1 MKQAACRLKTEGS
14 LVASCC
20 AGASDWKQRYLEPDN
35 RVVILDRTHHA
46 HFRGGRL
53 GSGACTQC
61 AAADEA
67 HIAGPSAEDH
77 VPCVTC
83 KGGASAKASS
93 QRCAEEHSEEKA
105 PTEGRGSSIRRKRVE
120 IAISNHRKQLVV
132 KPKGY
137 HIDIL
142 VNAIRPGSGEGHVAL
157 RDEQVIILD
166 AN

>member
-1 MKQAACRLKTEGS
+1 MKTEGS

-35 RVVILDRTHHA
+35 RVVSLDRTHHA

-77 VPCVTC
+77 VPCVTW
-83 KGGASAKASS
+83 KGGASAKAAS

-105 PTEGRGSSIRRKRVE
+105 PTEGRGSSIRRNVLRSLF
-120 IAISNHRKQLVV
+120 SNQRKKLVV

-142 VNAIRPGSGEGHVAL
+142 WMRSDPAAGKVTLLSGMN
-157 RDEQVIILD
+157 R
-166 AN
+166 

>member
-1 MKQAACRLKTEGS
+1 MGAIIAAPEETNSRSHQTLHCAHPVFSQAPGSRHRWRRYEMKQAACRLKTEGS

-35 RVVILDRTHHA
+35 RVVSLDRTHHA
-46 HFRGGRL
+46 HFRGGRP

-83 KGGASAKASS
+83 KGGASAKAAS
-93 QRCAEEHSEEKA
+93 QRFAEEHSEEKA

-120 IAISNHRKQLVV
+120 IAMF
-132 KPKGY
+132 
-137 HIDIL
+137 
-142 VNAIRPGSGEGHVAL
+142 
-157 RDEQVIILD
+157 
-166 AN
+166 

>member
-1 MKQAACRLKTEGS
+1 MKQSACRLKTEGS
-14 LVASCC
+14 LVPSCC
-20 AGASDWKQRYLEPDN
+20 AGASDWKHRCLEPHN
-35 RVVILDRTHHA
+35 RVVSLDGTHHA

-67 HIAGPSAEDH
+67 HIAGSSAEDH
-77 VPCVTC
+77 VPCVTW
-83 KGGASAKASS
+83 KGGASAKAAISAARKS
-93 QRCAEEHSEEKA
+93 TPKKS
-105 PTEGRGSSIRRKRVE
+105 PDRRFGAARSAANVLRSLF
-120 IAISNHRKQLVV
+120 SNHRKQLVA

-157 RDEQVIILD
+157 RHEQLIILN

>member
-1 MKQAACRLKTEGS
+1 MGAIIAAPEETNSRSHQTLHCAHPVFSQAPGSRHRWRRYEMKQAACRLKTEGS

-35 RVVILDRTHHA
+35 RVVSLDRTHHA
-46 HFRGGRL
+46 HFRGGRP

-83 KGGASAKASS
+83 KGGASAKAAS

-120 IAISNHRKQLVV
+120 IAIF
-132 KPKGY
+132 
-137 HIDIL
+137 
-142 VNAIRPGSGEGHVAL
+142 
-157 RDEQVIILD
+157 
-166 AN
+166 